1 MFSHEGT
8 TRSDRQNRVLAGIL
22 ATVGGYANAVGF
34 VIIGAFTSHA
44 TGNVGRFANEIA
56 AGRKWPALLALSM
69 VLSFFAGAFIGG
81 VILESKF
88 FGHVSRAYAI
98 ALGLEGALLLAF
110 TFVTTDEASAS
121 PVAIDAA
128 GACLCA
134 AMGIQ
139 NGLVT
144 RLSGAVV
151 RTTHLTGVIT
161 DLGIETARWFRYWRQ
176 SVADVAGL
184 TLVLGPNVAE
194 RPAAPKIQLLGT
206 IALSFVVGA
215 TVGAFATM
223 RAGRISMLPAVL
235 AVALCSGYAV
245 INGRR
250 HTAQAMQAS
259 RR

>member
-8 TRSDRQNRVLAGIL
+8 ARSARQNRVLAGVL

-34 VIIGAFTSHA
+34 VVIGTFTSHA

-56 AGRKWPALLALSM
+56 AGRKTSALLALWM
-69 VLSFFAGAFIGG
+69 VLAFFAGAFIGSM
-81 VILESKF
+81 ILESKF
-88 FGHVSRAYAI
+88 FGHVSRAYAM
-98 ALGLEGALLLAF
+98 ALGLEGTFLLIFMLLTMGRRTSPPHALD
-110 TFVTTDEASAS
+110 TE
-121 PVAIDAA
+121 
-128 GACLCA
+128 GALLCA

-161 DLGIETARWFRYWRQ
+161 DLGIETARWFRYWRKT
-176 SVADVAGL
+176 VADAAGIS
-184 TLVLGPNVAE
+184 LVLGPNIAE
-194 RPAAPKIQLLGT
+194 RPALEKIQLLGT
-206 IALSFVVGA
+206 IAISF
-215 TVGAFATM
+215 TVGAVLGACASMT
-223 RAGRISMLPAVL
+223 AGGIAMALAVL
-235 AVALCSGYAV
+235 TVAFCSGYAV
-245 INGRR
+245 LNGRR